1 MSRAQARDQL
11 GKLEGAEKD
20 YSELLKLDPKNKAAK
35 KEIEALK
42 KRLHK
47 KVKVGFRRNLTGF

>member
-1 MSRAQARDQL
+1 MGHLGILRAQARDQL

-20 YSELLKLDPKNKAAK
+20 YSELLKRDPKNKAAR

-47 KVKVGFRRNLTGF
+47 KVKV

>member
-1 MSRAQARDQL
+1 MGHQGIFRAQARDQL

-20 YSELLKLDPKNKAAK
+20 YSELLKLDPKNKAAR

-47 KVKVGFRRNLTGF
+47 KVKV